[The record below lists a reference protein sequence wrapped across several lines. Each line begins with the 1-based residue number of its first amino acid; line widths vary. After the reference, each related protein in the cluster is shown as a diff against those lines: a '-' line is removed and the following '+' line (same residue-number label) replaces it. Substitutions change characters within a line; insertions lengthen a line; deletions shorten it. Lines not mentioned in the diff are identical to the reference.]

1 MQTAHADSE
10 QRFIGALSEQYAGC
24 FYNVKLC
31 TGLGLLKHKSWLT
44 EYLYTYQCTS
54 QLQVPAALMFCL
66 YFSAYGA
73 KVGKQIALETSY
85 NLSFVELL
93 RCMAGRGSLRHARMR
108 PNHVMAP
115 SGGLHLGSSHTLEA
129 GQKLSSSSLA
139 ALYGTVYTIYLCKCN
154 TVQNTVE
161 LDFSS
166 SEPWHDLVMLWT
178 MWGTSNLLKRA
189 RFCIVANG
197 HSQSLTG
204 PDRSNSLDHWQM
216 RFNYFWLPQDGS

>member
-1 MQTAHADSE
+1 MQTAHAHSE

-73 KVGKQIALETSY
+73 KVGKQIALETSC

-129 GQKLSSSSLA
+129 GQKLSSSSSSREVIFSPTTLA
-139 ALYGTVYTIYLCKCN
+139 ALYSTVYTIYLWKRN
-154 TVQNTVE
+154 TVQKTVE

-166 SEPWHDLVMLWT
+166 LEPWHDLVVLWT
-178 MWGTSNLLKRA
+178 MWGT
-189 RFCIVANG
+189 
-197 HSQSLTG
+197 
-204 PDRSNSLDHWQM
+204 
-216 RFNYFWLPQDGS
+216 